1 MAEGMDE
8 TRKPPIENGSAAA
21 VGLTAP
27 AAPQVPCGPLVE
39 SADIDEVLRR
49 PVVDEEAWIEVIR
62 KMDAVYAELVES
74 QAELERKNAELE
86 EAQRFIS
93 RVLGS
98 MTDVLV
104 VCDTEGRIQRVNEAM
119 LRLTGW
125 REEELLG
132 RSLVELFTEGHRD
145 KAGLLASRARGL
157 EGPVTDCEVS
167 LRAKDGSPVELAV
180 NCSTCLDHAG
190 RATGL
195 VLVGRPV
202 GELQHAYRELARAH
216 EALRKMQQQLVFS
229 EKMAALG
236 RLVAGVAHEL
246 NNPISFIYGNMH
258 ALERYAQRLET
269 WLRAVDDKVRD
280 EELRRLRDELQL
292 ERILKDLR
300 PLVEGTLEGAERV
313 SAIVQEL
320 RRFSGRQREERASCA
335 LRPLVETAVNW
346 VSRSTPEMPRVGI
359 DCPEDLRVHVPRGHV
374 HQILVNLL
382 QNAVD
387 VLAARRDGRIDIT
400 CGRDDGG
407 RRAVLEVRDNGPGIA
422 EADLPRIF
430 EPFFTTK
437 PIGKGTGL
445 GLYVS
450 YNMAGEIGGALE
462 ARNLPAGGAA
472 FVLRLPLAEAQSGAG
487 RGPAG
492 EDASA

>member
-1 MAEGMDE
+1 MTE
-8 TRKPPIENGSAAA
+8 TRHGEREHGKHQMESATT
-21 VGLTAP
+21 VP
-27 AAPQVPCGPLVE
+27 AGPLVE
-39 SADIDEVLRR
+39 SAEIADVLHR
-49 PVVDEEAWIEVIR
+49 PMVDEEAWIEVIR

-86 EAQRFIS
+86 EAHRFIT
-93 RVLGS
+93 RVLES
-98 MTDVLV
+98 MTDVLI
-104 VCDTEGRIQRVNEAM
+104 VCDREGRIQRVNGAM

-125 REEELLG
+125 REDELVG
-132 RSLVELFTEGHRD
+132 REMADLFAEDHVE
-145 KAGLLASRARGL
+145 KADLLAGRAGAL

-167 LRAKDGSPVELAV
+167 LRAKDGSAVALAF
-180 NCSTCLDHAG
+180 NCSSCMDSAG

-202 GELQHAYRELARAH
+202 GELQLAYRELARAH
-216 EALRKMQQQLVFS
+216 EALRQMQQQLVFS

-258 ALERYAQRLET
+258 ALVRYADRLRT
-269 WLRAVDDKVRD
+269 WLAAVDAKVD
-280 EELRRLRDELQL
+280 DPDLRRLREELRL
-292 ERILKDLR
+292 EHILKDLG

-320 RRFSGRQREERASCA
+320 RRFSGRQREEREDCA

-346 VSRSTPEMPRVGI
+346 VSRSTPEMPALRI
-359 DCPEDLRVHVPRGHV
+359 DCPDDLRVLVPRGHV

-387 VLAARRDGRIDIT
+387 VLA
-400 CGRDDGG
+400 GRDDG
-407 RRAVLEVRDNGPGIA
+407 RIEVRCLRDEARDQAVVEVRDNGPGIA
-422 EADLPRIF
+422 QADLPRIF

-450 YNMAGEIGGALE
+450 YNMAGEIGGSLE
-462 ARNLPAGGAA
+462 ADNLENGGAR
-472 FVLRLPLAEAQSGAG
+472 FTLRMPLAKPADGGAEHTAQGEAL
-487 RGPAG
+487 P
-492 EDASA
+492 